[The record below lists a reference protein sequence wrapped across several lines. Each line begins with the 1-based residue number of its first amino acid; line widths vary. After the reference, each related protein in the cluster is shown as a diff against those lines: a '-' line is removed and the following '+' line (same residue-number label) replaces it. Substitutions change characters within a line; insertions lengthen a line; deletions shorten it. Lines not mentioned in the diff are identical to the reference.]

1 VREYLQAQLVQSPVA
16 RPLDPRPQQRR
27 AHAAA
32 APATVD
38 QHGQVAETEAAD
50 LHMEH
55 PDDPAARDRD
65 DRGVR
70 GARELRGPLPDVDWR
85 LGRDPVALLRH
96 GGEDFRH
103 RARITRARRPYH
115 ELCHGHILAAR
126 LAAEGHRV
134 MARRARGR
142 ENGGQRRHPEQ
153 AGAS

>member
-1 VREYLQAQLVQSPVA
+1 
-16 RPLDPRPQQRR
+16 
-27 AHAAA
+27 
-32 APATVD
+32 
-38 QHGQVAETEAAD
+38 
-50 LHMEH
+50 MEH
-55 PDDPAARDRD
+55 PDDPAVRDRD

-96 GGEDFRH
+96 GGEDFGH
-103 RARITRARRPYH
+103 RARITRARRPHH

-126 LAAEGHRV
+126 LAEGHRV
-134 MARRARGR
+134 MVRRARGR